1 VTFSMYLSTVLQSSF
16 LSFAELFVFMLDGGR
31 RRRAVATHPPAF
43 SDVLAVLDR
52 AVKEMERG
60 MTAAGAGRLVDR
72 DKNSLTRFLIIV
84 VHLIALAA
92 RVANDDRSRHLLRT
106 IVYDLV
112 RMNPRGP
119 GRRTPLHLACSG
131 DTTDVGRYPVA
142 RFPDVEA
149 IKALLDANAAID
161 TVDASHDTPLHV
173 AARCRPARPD
183 VIRLLLTRGA
193 HHDIT
198 NGSGE
203 TMQALLESG
212 DDGLPLHRVI
222 PPAKYLTLQC
232 LAAQTI
238 RTFRIEY
245 RGHVPRRLEAFIRM
259 H

>member
-1 VTFSMYLSTVLQSSF
+1 MPRLRFYFIQSSF

-31 RRRAVATHPPAF
+31 RRRAIATHPPLF

-52 AVKEMERG
+52 AVEEMERG

-72 DKNSLTRFLIIV
+72 DKNSLSRFLIIV

-92 RVANDDRSRHLLRT
+92 RVANDDGSRHRLRNT
-106 IVYDLV
+106 VYNLV

-119 GRRTPLHLACSG
+119 GRRTPLHLACSS

-149 IKALLDANAAID
+149 IKTLLDANAAID
-161 TVDASHDTPLHV
+161 TVDAVHDTPLHV
-173 AARCRPARPD
+173 AARCRPVRSD

-193 HHDIT
+193 HHDAA

-203 TMQALLESG
+203 TMQTLLQSG
-212 DDGLPLHRVI
+212 DGGVPLHRVL
-222 PPAKYLTLQC
+222 PPGKYMTLQC
-232 LAAQTI
+232 LAAQAIT
-238 RTFRIEY
+238 TFRIEY